1 MPERTG
7 LLEFDRRSMMKALGF
22 VGVASAVGSGTASA
36 RTQTPDK
43 HGPYRENRFLVEI
56 DGLATASFSTVEL
69 PESTIEETEYR
80 DGNDPHTN
88 RKLKGRNAYDSLFL
102 ERGVTDDSIA
112 LYEWFTLAEEGNV
125 DEARRSV
132 AVVLL
137 DTNGQSGP
145 RWEFRNAW
153 PARYDAPNLDA
164 MGNGVALESLEIL
177 HEGMERTA

>member
-1 MPERTG
+1 
-7 LLEFDRRSMMKALGF
+7 MKALGIA
-22 VGVASAVGSGTASA
+22 GVASAVGSGTASA
-36 RTQTPDK
+36 SSRQTPDK

-69 PESTIEETEYR
+69 PENVIEETEYR

-88 RKLKGRNAYDSLFL
+88 RKLKGSNAYESLFL

-112 LYEWFTLAEEGNV
+112 LYEWFKMVEDGKV
-125 DEARRSV
+125 DEARRNV

-137 DTNGQSGP
+137 DAQGESGP
-145 RWEFRNAW
+145 RWEFKDAW

-164 MGNGVALESLEIL
+164 MGNGVALESLELL
-177 HEGMERTA
+177 HEGMARTA